1 MSLYHLAQSWQNL
14 LDQMDDIPEDAFRDT
29 LEAIEGEFDE
39 KADNIA
45 CLIKSLDAEAEEI
58 KKECESLKQRESAK
72 RAKASR
78 LREYLREQMEIIGRR
93 KIETPRNC
101 ISVASSTPKVM
112 LDDDFVRWAQESADY
127 LLKYK
132 PPEPDKS
139 AIKQAI
145 QDGADIPFARLES
158 GVSLRIK

>member
-1 MSLYHLAQSWQNL
+1 MSLYQLAKDWQEL
-14 LDQMDDIPEDAFRDT
+14 YDQMDDIPEDAFRDT

-39 KADNIA
+39 KADNLA
-45 CLIKSLDAEAEEI
+45 CFIKELEADAKKIEEER
-58 KKECESLKQRESAK
+58 KALEEREKSK
-72 RAKASR
+72 RKRASR
-78 LREYLREQMEIIGRR
+78 LREYLREQMEIIGRK
-93 KIETPRNC
+93 KIETPRNL
-101 ISVASSTPKVM
+101 ISVANSTPKVM

-132 PPEPDKS
+132 PPEPDKA

-145 QDGADIPFARLES
+145 QDGAEVPFARLES